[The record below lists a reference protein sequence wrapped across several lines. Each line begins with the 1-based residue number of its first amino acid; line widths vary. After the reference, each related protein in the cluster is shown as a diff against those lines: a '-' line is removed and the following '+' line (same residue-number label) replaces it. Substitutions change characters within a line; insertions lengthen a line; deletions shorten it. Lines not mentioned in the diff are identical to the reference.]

1 MGMFIV
7 YEHPFFYIYG
17 KAAIPASC
25 WGNIANIP

>member
-17 KAAIPASC
+17 KVAIPASC
-25 WGNIANIP
+25 WGNIANTQ